1 MHKRLLL
8 WLTSSKTLTVKNK
21 FNIRGGVTPIPT
33 QIQKI
38 MTNIKIVRRF
48 ARGQY
53 EEGTEPEVYDI
64 YFDVGLFSP
73 LIKKWMIDKSALTRE
88 EAIKYITPW
97 LLDTAH
103 NKIYVT
109 TE

>member
-1 MHKRLLL
+1 
-8 WLTSSKTLTVKNK
+8 
-21 FNIRGGVTPIPT
+21 
-33 QIQKI
+33 
-38 MTNIKIVRRF
+38 MTNIKIVRRL

-64 YFDVGLFSP
+64 YFDVGFFSP
-73 LIKKWMIDKSALTRE
+73 FIKKWKIDKSALTKE

-97 LLDTAH
+97 FIDMAG

>member
-1 MHKRLLL
+1 M
-8 WLTSSKTLTVKNK
+8 
-21 FNIRGGVTPIPT
+21 I
-33 QIQKI
+33 
-38 MTNIKIVRRF
+38 NIKITRRF

-53 EEGTEPEVYDI
+53 KEGNEQEVYDI
-64 YFDVGLFSP
+64 YFDAGLFSP
-73 LIKKWMIDKSALTRE
+73 LIKKWKISKSALTRE

-103 NKIYVT
+103 KKIYVT

>member
-1 MHKRLLL
+1 
-8 WLTSSKTLTVKNK
+8 
-21 FNIRGGVTPIPT
+21 
-33 QIQKI
+33 

-53 EEGTEPEVYDI
+53 KEGTEPEVYDI

-73 LIKKWMIDKSALTRE
+73 LIKKWKIDKSALTRE
-88 EAIKYITPW
+88 EAIKYLMPW
-97 LLDTAH
+97 LLDTAN

>member
-1 MHKRLLL
+1 
-8 WLTSSKTLTVKNK
+8 
-21 FNIRGGVTPIPT
+21 
-33 QIQKI
+33 

-48 ARGQY
+48 AKGLY
-53 EEGTEPEVYDI
+53 EQETEPEVYDI
-64 YFDVGLFSP
+64 YFDAGLFSP
-73 LIKKWMIDKSALTRE
+73 LIKKWKIDKSALTRE

-97 LLDTAH
+97 LLDLAG

>member
-1 MHKRLLL
+1 
-8 WLTSSKTLTVKNK
+8 
-21 FNIRGGVTPIPT
+21 
-33 QIQKI
+33 

-53 EEGTEPEVYDI
+53 EEGTEPEEVYDI
-64 YFDVGLFSP
+64 FFDIGLFSP
-73 LIKKWMIDKSALTRE
+73 LIKKWKIDKSALTRE

-97 LLDTAH
+97 LVDVAG

>member
-1 MHKRLLL
+1 
-8 WLTSSKTLTVKNK
+8 
-21 FNIRGGVTPIPT
+21 
-33 QIQKI
+33 

-64 YFDVGLFSP
+64 YFDAGLFSP
-73 LIKKWMIDKSALTRE
+73 LIKKWKIDKSALTRE
-88 EAIKYITPW
+88 EAIKHITPW

-103 NKIYVT
+103 NKIYVA
-109 TE
+109 TEH

>member
-1 MHKRLLL
+1 
-8 WLTSSKTLTVKNK
+8 
-21 FNIRGGVTPIPT
+21 
-33 QIQKI
+33 
-38 MTNIKIVRRF
+38 MTNIKVVRRL

-73 LIKKWMIDKSALTRE
+73 LIKKWKIGKSALTRE
-88 EAIKYITPW
+88 EVMEFLKPW
-97 LLDTAH
+97 ILDTTH

-109 TE
+109 NE

>member
-1 MHKRLLL
+1 MA
-8 WLTSSKTLTVKNK
+8 
-21 FNIRGGVTPIPT
+21 
-33 QIQKI
+33 
-38 MTNIKIVRRF
+38 NIKIVRRI
-48 ARGQY
+48 ARGWQY
-53 EEGTEPEVYDI
+53 REVYDI

-73 LIKKWMIDKSALTRE
+73 LIKKWKIDKSGLTRE

-97 LLDTAH
+97 LVDIAG

>member
-1 MHKRLLL
+1 
-8 WLTSSKTLTVKNK
+8 
-21 FNIRGGVTPIPT
+21 
-33 QIQKI
+33 

-53 EEGTEPEVYDI
+53 EEGTELEVYDI

-73 LIKKWMIDKSALTRE
+73 LIKKWEIDKSALTRE

-97 LLDTAH
+97 LLDTAN

-109 TE
+109 SE

>member
-1 MHKRLLL
+1 
-8 WLTSSKTLTVKNK
+8 
-21 FNIRGGVTPIPT
+21 
-33 QIQKI
+33 
-38 MTNIKIVRRF
+38 MTNIKIVRRL
-48 ARGQY
+48 ARGPY

-73 LIKKWMIDKSALTRE
+73 LIKKWKIDKSALTRE

-97 LLDTAH
+97 LLDTAN

-109 TE
+109 TEY

>member
-1 MHKRLLL
+1 
-8 WLTSSKTLTVKNK
+8 
-21 FNIRGGVTPIPT
+21 
-33 QIQKI
+33 

-48 ARGQY
+48 ERCKY

-73 LIKKWMIDKSALTRE
+73 LIKKWKIDKSALTRE
-88 EAIKYITPW
+88 EAIKYLMPW
-97 LLDTAH
+97 LLDTAN

-109 TE
+109 TESTDFNYENNRSLWQGNAS